1 MKVGSVNIATGT
13 KLRLEERTAQNK
25 LEVAMHKRCLQ
36 LSVPDDELRN
46 AFTELRKTSIQKLP
60 QESITIKPGGVVG
73 DRHFEP
79 DVIRKH
85 NDGNFYN
92 VSVYNQVSLL
102 SKERYNEL
110 NNFYNK
116 NIQAGQFGENIQTEG
131 IERLEGL
138 SQGTILQFG
147 DTAQIK
153 ITHLRTYCYKF
164 ANVLFPTVE
173 EFFYW
178 KKHAMGRPIDRIGVI
193 GQVVAEGTI
202 HPGDNITIIF
212 QPTNYSKLGYVQRPH
227 GLASKTLCNTLKD
240 LQ

>member
-36 LSVPDDELRN
+36 LSAPDDELRS

-60 QESITIKPGGVVG
+60 QESITVKPGGVVG

-79 DVIRKH
+79 DVIRKYD
-85 NDGNFYN
+85 DGNLYN

-102 SKERYNEL
+102 SKERYREL
-110 NNFYNK
+110 NQFYNK
-116 NIQAGQFGENIQTEG
+116 NIVAGQFGENIQTEG

-193 GQVVAEGTI
+193 GQVICEG
-202 HPGDNITIIF
+202 IIR
-212 QPTNYSKLGYVQRPH
+212 PNDPISIVYKPMSHVSLGYIQRPH
-227 GLASKTLCNTLKD
+227 GVASRTLVTKD
-240 LQ
+240 

>member
-1 MKVGSVNIATGT
+1 MKVESVNVATGT

-46 AFTELRKTSIQKLP
+46 AFTELRKTSIQKFP
-60 QESITIKPGGVVG
+60 QESITVKPGGVVG

-79 DVIRKH
+79 DVIRKYD
-85 NDGNFYN
+85 DGKFYN

-116 NIQAGQFGENIQTEG
+116 NIVAGQFGENIRTEG
-131 IERLEGL
+131 VERLEGL

-147 DTAQIK
+147 ATAQIK

-178 KKHAMGRPIDRIGVI
+178 KKHALGRPIDRIGVI
-193 GQVVAEGTI
+193 GQVVCEG
-202 HPGDNITIIF
+202 IIL
-212 QPTNYSKLGYVQRPH
+212 PYDPISIVYKPIDHVNLGYVQRPH
-227 GLASKTLCNTLKD
+227 GVASRTLVTKD
-240 LQ
+240 QL